1 MGGSR
6 RIYWSK
12 PKPSGTT
19 AMSPQLQKELGY
31 DPHMSNDPNHFSI
44 SGVDKRY
51 FDFAKVPQGNESRT
65 VQFDNGGYSRL
76 HRWTRMGY

>member
-1 MGGSR
+1 MSYEKSHREYDINTGEIFVVPHKREMGGSR

-31 DPHMSNDPNHFSI
+31 DPHMSNDPNSFLYI
-44 SGVDKRY
+44 W
-51 FDFAKVPQGNESRT
+51 SR
-65 VQFDNGGYSRL
+65 
-76 HRWTRMGY
+76 